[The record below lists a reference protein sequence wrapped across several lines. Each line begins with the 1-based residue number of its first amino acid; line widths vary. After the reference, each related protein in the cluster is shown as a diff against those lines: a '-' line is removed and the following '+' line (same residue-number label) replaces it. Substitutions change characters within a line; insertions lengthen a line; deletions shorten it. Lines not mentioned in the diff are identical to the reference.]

1 MSCTVIVN
9 SPSCKVNLLD
19 PVEPW
24 LYHAETQQTNEL
36 FRLKCVELMSVV

>member
-9 SPSCKVNLLD
+9 SPSCEVNLLN

-24 LYHAETQQTNEL
+24 LYRAETRQTNGL
-36 FRLKCVELMSVV
+36 FRLKCVELLSAV